1 MAEQEQV
8 EQPTPEPEPEPENPD
23 AEPEEEPLGEP
34 AEPEPEP
41 EPEPHEPSSQTVLD
55 QRARNLEGETR
66 RHEKA
71 LRKIYGDDF
80 ETLAVCPLCLS
91 DGYIIPAPPGAMPP
105 EQWEAVQLA
114 AGQLA
119 EENYREADFAETC
132 PTCDGWGK
140 VLSGSKDPTHRTIPC
155 RPCEG
160 KGWKAK
166 LGEPAPLPTFTLP
179 APPPP
184 NGAASIDWTRPRDQ
198 WGRPEGHPHF
208 GMEPSLVGIV

>member
-8 EQPTPEPEPEPENPD
+8 ETPAPAPEPEPENPD
-23 AEPEEEPLGEP
+23 AEPEPEPVGEP
-34 AEPEPEP
+34 PEPEPEP

-55 QRARNLEGETR
+55 QRARNLEAETR

-71 LRKIYGDDF
+71 LRRAYGDDF
-80 ETLAVCPLCLS
+80 ETLAVCPLCLA
-91 DGYIIPAPPGAMPP
+91 DGWIIPAPPGAMAP

-119 EENYREADFAETC
+119 DENYRAADFAETC
-132 PTCDGWGK
+132 TTCDGWGK

-166 LGEPAPLPTFTLP
+166 LELAQPAPTFVLP
-179 APPPP
+179 APPT
-184 NGAASIDWTRPRDQ
+184 AASSLTLNWQGAKDN

-208 GMEPSLVGIV
+208 GMEPAL